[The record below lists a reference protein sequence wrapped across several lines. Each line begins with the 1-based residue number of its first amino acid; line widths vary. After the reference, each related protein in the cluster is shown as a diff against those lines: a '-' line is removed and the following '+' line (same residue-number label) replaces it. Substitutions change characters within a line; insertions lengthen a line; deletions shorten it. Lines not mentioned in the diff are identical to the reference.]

1 MFQFIKN
8 LIYKKKAKKVIAYV
22 QSLEKKTA
30 VFKEVNIG
38 EDQHFALVHDLSKEN
53 LFAEVVARYEVC
65 LKEVE
70 SHNKEIRL
78 LSDEFNLLLSNY
90 PIADIIDNILK
101 CSLRKIEEIYAII
114 RRVYSYIIPDSFERK
129 AEYDSYK
136 RDIERILRDYGM
148 IREQKN
154 LIAEIENL
162 PDIYIDAEESALVL
176 GDKLKL
182 IEKYNHYEQKYY
194 KTPIIDKHIIE
205 RHNVAFIENH
215 LRDSVF
221 DSVNGISLDDEQR
234 RAVLCDSKS
243 NLTIAGAGSG
253 KTLTICGKVKYLL
266 ETGAAKN
273 NEILLL
279 SYSRASADDLEEKVS
294 KIADGLTVETFHS
307 LGLRILSENSGK
319 KRTVEEQL
327 KSYLT
332 RYFEDELVNNPQRAN
347 ELFQYIALYFYSAPV
362 YKKQYKDDGEIYKE
376 LKSLDYRTL
385 RDRLSKLTENRGK
398 RETLKHEFVK
408 SNEEL
413 IIANYLFTNGIN
425 YEYERPYEIE
435 TGTIDKRQYT
445 PDFYLPEY
453 NVYLEHFGID
463 KSGKTPQY
471 DKETEAKYLRSI
483 EWKRQIHR
491 HYGTKCIETYS
502 YEFDEGTIFEHLKS
516 RLEKSGVVFHPLTQS
531 EIYNVLHYIYAGRD
545 FSSFFNLIMTFVSLY
560 KAQIKDDT
568 GFDYLKVQ
576 LNESQYDTDRI
587 RLFLNICKNISLLYA
602 KSESRK

>member
-8 LIYKKKAKKVIAYV
+8 LIYKKKAKKVITYV

-30 VFKEVNIG
+30 VFKEINIG

-162 PDIYIDAEESALVL
+162 PDTYIDAEESALVL

-205 RHNVAFIENH
+205 RHNAAFIENH

-471 DKETEAKYLRSI
+471 DKEAEAKYLRSI

-531 EIYNVLHYIYAGRD
+531 EIYNVLHYIYMPGEI
-545 FSSFFNLIMTFVSLY
+545 SVLSLI
-560 KAQIKDDT
+560 
-568 GFDYLKVQ
+568 
-576 LNESQYDTDRI
+576 
-587 RLFLNICKNISLLYA
+587 
-602 KSESRK
+602 

>member
-463 KSGKTPQY
+463 KRRSTIKKQRLNTSVRLNGKGKFTGT
-471 DKETEAKYLRSI
+471 TER
-483 EWKRQIHR
+483 
-491 HYGTKCIETYS
+491 
-502 YEFDEGTIFEHLKS
+502 
-516 RLEKSGVVFHPLTQS
+516 
-531 EIYNVLHYIYAGRD
+531 NVLKLILM
-545 FSSFFNLIMTFVSLY
+545 NLTKELY
-560 KAQIKDDT
+560 
-568 GFDYLKVQ
+568 
-576 LNESQYDTDRI
+576 S
-587 RLFLNICKNISLLYA
+587 NI
-602 KSESRK
+602 